1 MAFLGTFAP
10 MLLSGGTQ
18 GISNILGAP
27 QTIFNSIT
35 GTNNQQQGQG
45 QGQGQGQSSSDT
57 TMLIIAGVAAVA
69 LIILIKK

>member
-1 MAFLGTFAP
+1 MAFLGAFAP

-35 GTNNQQQGQG
+35 GTNNQGQG
-45 QGQGQGQSSSDT
+45 QGQGQGQSSSDPT
-57 TMLIIAGVAAVA
+57 ILIIAGVAAVA